1 MRWPSSPRILNELIP
16 VLLILCVSQAVAA
29 TGGERRRIYF
39 LEALSPA
46 LPADV
51 QTIRGF
57 KQRLHERTSEE
68 FEIFV
73 DYMELGPMRVMS

>member
-1 MRWPSSPRILNELIP
+1 
-16 VLLILCVSQAVAA
+16 VAA

-46 LPADV
+46 LPASV
-51 QTIRGF
+51 QTIQGF

-68 FEIFV
+68 FEIFCRL
-73 DYMELGPMRVMS
+73 YGAASASKPGAP